1 MTTDEILLDVEERME
16 KAIRK
21 LKGDLAGIRTGRAN
35 PGLVDSLRVE
45 VYGSAVPIKQ
55 VASVG
60 AAEPNQIVIRPY
72 DPGTIKDIEKA
83 IQTSDLGFNPQSDG
97 RLIRLNVPPLS
108 TEVRRKMVGRV
119 KELAEEAKVADPQH
133 PPRRQQAGRHRREG
147 QGLLRGRP
155 RPGQGRNPGT
165 HQDLRSPGHRLGQGP
180 RKRGHGGVIIPV
192 FADAES
198 IANANLVIAGIGLTA
213 TIGLIILTAI
223 YVIANSQTCSLSD
236 GSVRS
241 RLFSTC

>member
-60 AAEPNQIVIRPY
+60 APEPNQIVIRPY
-72 DPGTIKDIEKA
+72 DPGTLKDIEKA
-83 IQTSDLGFNPQSDG
+83 IQASDLGFNPQNDG

-108 TEVRRKMVGRV
+108 TEVRRKMVNRV
-119 KELAEEAKVADPQH
+119 KELAEETKLAIRNVRRDGNKQADTGEKDKDFSEDDRDNVKEEIQELTKTYEAQATELAKA
-133 PPRRQQAGRHRREG
+133 REK
-147 QGLLRGRP
+147 
-155 RPGQGRNPGT
+155 
-165 HQDLRSPGHRLGQGP
+165 D
-180 RKRGHGGVIIPV
+180 VM
-192 FADAES
+192 EE
-198 IANANLVIAGIGLTA
+198 
-213 TIGLIILTAI
+213 
-223 YVIANSQTCSLSD
+223 
-236 GSVRS
+236 
-241 RLFSTC
+241 

>member
-45 VYGSAVPIKQ
+45 VYGSQTPIKQ

-60 AAEPNQIVIRPY
+60 APEPNQIVIRPY

-83 IQTSDLGFNPQSDG
+83 ILASDIGFTPQSDG
-97 RLIRLNVPPLS
+97 RVIRLNVPPLS

-119 KELAEEAKVADPQH
+119 KELAEETKVAIRNV
-133 PPRRQQAGRHRREG
+133 RRDGNKQADTGEKDKEFSEDDRDNVKEEIQELTKTYESQATELAKSREKEVME
-147 QGLLRGRP
+147 
-155 RPGQGRNPGT
+155 
-165 HQDLRSPGHRLGQGP
+165 D
-180 RKRGHGGVIIPV
+180 
-192 FADAES
+192 
-198 IANANLVIAGIGLTA
+198 
-213 TIGLIILTAI
+213 
-223 YVIANSQTCSLSD
+223 
-236 GSVRS
+236 
-241 RLFSTC
+241 